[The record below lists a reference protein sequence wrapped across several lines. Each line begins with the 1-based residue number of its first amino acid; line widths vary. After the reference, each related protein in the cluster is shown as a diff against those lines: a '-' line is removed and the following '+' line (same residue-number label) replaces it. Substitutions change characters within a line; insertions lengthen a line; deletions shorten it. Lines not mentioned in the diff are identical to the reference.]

1 MGDEVIMR
9 EEGDGKPVVEA
20 MNQNA
25 LSMSENVK
33 RLWLDRCERVMKVY
47 NRAMGGRGSTVGD
60 KGCEGDWVRSVW
72 CNSLDIC
79 AWMTDKTCCIPVGVL
94 RLIHTNSHIDTH
106 TLLWELWC
114 CPCLGARNLVLMR
127 LNEVGACLWRGQGLW
142 SNQAAGYNIGL
153 SKCQPL

>member
-1 MGDEVIMR
+1 MKSSR
-9 EEGDGKPVVEA
+9 ERRRWKTSGGSHESKLIVYV
-20 MNQNA
+20 
-25 LSMSENVK
+25 
-33 RLWLDRCERVMKVY
+33 RLDRCERVMKVY